1 MSQGGDG
8 PPYPGRVLS
17 LAEIAARHTELGEAD
32 LAHLRA
38 LRADWQL
45 LADLSFSDLVLWLP
59 TWSGSG
65 WVAGGQIRPTT
76 GPTVFAD
83 DVIGT
88 FLPRGRRPL
97 LDIAASAGP
106 GGGRAAGARARA
118 GRRRSRS
125 AAATG

>member
-1 MSQGGDG
+1 M
-8 PPYPGRVLS
+8 LS
-17 LAEIAARHTELGEAD
+17 LAEIAARHTELGEPD

-83 DVIGT
+83 DVSRH
-88 FLPRGRRPL
+88 LH
-97 LDIAASAGP
+97 AARAAADARHCAAAGP
-106 GGGRAAGARARA
+106 GGGRTAPGTRWRP
-118 GRRRSRS
+118 RKRCRS
-125 AAATG
+125 AAETA